1 MSSSSRFLLIFAFF
15 NKFLT
20 NLVALMVLT
29 ELLQQAIA
37 LNIQQALTEDIG
49 TGDITAQLIPAGQL
63 AKATVITRE
72 PMILAGQPWVNALF
86 AELDSSVQITWLQP
100 EGSRLQANQAFLELS
115 GNARSLLTGERPA
128 LNFIQTLSGVAT
140 SVAALVALLDGLPT
154 RLLDTRK
161 TLPGLRV
168 AQKYAVTVGGGQ
180 NHRIGLFDA
189 FLIKE
194 NHIMACGGIAQAVAA
209 AQQIAPGKPVEVEV
223 ESFDELDQ
231 ALTAG
236 ADIIMLDNF
245 STVQM
250 REAVVL
256 TAGRSKLEASGN
268 VGAHNLREI
277 AETGVDFISM
287 GALTKDLKSIDLSMR
302 FVK

>member
-245 STVQM
+245 STLQM